1 MTPGRPYLIAVFVAA
16 AFVVGTIL
24 GARTDRV
31 QDTIDD
37 VFGSKTVA
45 SSEALSVISDRYFQD
60 VNTDELENTSVRAI
74 VNELRR
80 KYKDQFSHYFGP
92 HAYDRFQDV
101 LNRRF
106 SGVGLSV
113 TEVPQGLRVA
123 NAFPDSP
130 ARDGGIRVGDLITA
144 VDGRSIV
151 GDSAELATSRIKGKP
166 GTDVTLTVVSVETHK
181 KREIRLTRAELQV
194 PEVIGHIREVD
205 GVPVAYVQL
214 LGFSRGAHSEL
225 RDEIDRLDE
234 AGAKGLVLDLR
245 GNGGGL
251 LTEGI
256 LTSSLFVEDGAIV
269 STKRRNGG
277 DETFDAVG
285 DALRERPMVVLIN
298 GDTASAS
305 EILTAALQ
313 DSGVAEVV
321 GQTSF
326 GKGTFQEVIPL
337 DNGGALDLTVGQ
349 YLTRN
354 GESVNGVGIAPDV
367 KAPDDPSTRR
377 DEGLARALR
386 ELAPKIVQGAT
397 PPVSQG

>member
-1 MTPGRPYLIAVFVAA
+1 VAA

-24 GARTDRV
+24 GARTDGV
-31 QDTIDD
+31 QNAIDD
-37 VFGSKTVA
+37 VFGQQTEA
-45 SSEALSVISDRYFQD
+45 STEALDVISDRYFQD
-60 VNTDELENTSVRAI
+60 VDTDELQNTSVRAV

-92 HAYDRFQDV
+92 NAYKRFQDV

-123 NAFPDSP
+123 NSFPGSP
-130 ARDGGIRVGDLITA
+130 AQEGGIEVGDLITA

-151 GDSAELATSRIKGKP
+151 GDSAELATTRIKGKA
-166 GTDVTLTVVSVETHK
+166 GTEVTLTVVSGETHK
-181 KREIRLTRAELQV
+181 KRDVRLTREELQV
-194 PEVIGHIREVD
+194 PEVIGHMRQVN

-214 LGFSRGAHSEL
+214 LGFSRGAHVEL
-225 RDEIDRLDE
+225 KDEIDRLDE

-251 LTEGI
+251 LTEGV

-285 DALRERPMVVLIN
+285 DALPERPMVVLIN

-354 GESVNGVGIAPDV
+354 GESVNGTGIAPDV

-386 ELAPKIVQGAT
+386 ELAPKLPGAT
-397 PPVSQG
+397 APATQG